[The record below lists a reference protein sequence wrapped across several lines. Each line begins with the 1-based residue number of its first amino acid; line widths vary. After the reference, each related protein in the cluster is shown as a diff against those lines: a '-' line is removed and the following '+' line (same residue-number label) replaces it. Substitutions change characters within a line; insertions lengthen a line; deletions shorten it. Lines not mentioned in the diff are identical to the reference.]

1 LSPGIEMKKIGRND
15 PCPCGSG
22 KKFKKCH
29 QGREDELHLDGL
41 GNVSVEEMGA
51 RIANLPNVSYGRVV
65 EIMGSLDM
73 EKIARRKIGIKFVDL
88 QNYAQLHFFGS
99 GPGEGSEGRKGGLFI
114 NPYKTLVAD
123 PENTYVAISRD
134 VDDGILIHE
143 IAHVLDY
150 LAGSQLVPGTLDP
163 LATELGI
170 PVEHLEHPEEYGSW
184 LDYLQKKFE
193 VKLDADDSILLY
205 VYGNQLLIKG
215 REIQSR
221 NGLILKAKSD
231 RILRFLSEHNEEID
245 RRIRN
250 LPGYIWK
257 RKAEN

>member
-1 LSPGIEMKKIGRND
+1 MKNIGRND

-41 GNVSVEEMGA
+41 GDIPVEEMGA
-51 RIANLPNVSYGRVV
+51 RIASLPKVSYGRVE
-65 EIMGSLDM
+65 EITGNL
-73 EKIARRKIGIKFVDL
+73 ELETIAGRKVGIKFVDL
-88 QNYAQLHFFGS
+88 GSYARLNLFGS
-99 GPGEGSEGRKGGLFI
+99 GPAQSYEEKKGGLFI
-114 NPYKTLVAD
+114 NPYKTLLAD

-150 LAGSQLVPGTLDP
+150 LAGSRLVPGTLDP
-163 LATELGI
+163 LAMEHGI
-170 PVEHLEHPEEYGSW
+170 PVEHLEHPEEYGFW
-184 LDYLQKKFE
+184 LDHLQKRF
-193 VKLDADDSILLY
+193 VINLDADDSIILY
-205 VYGNQLLIKG
+205 LFENQQLIKG
-215 REIQSR
+215 AEIQSR
-221 NGLILKAKSD
+221 KGLILKAKSD
-231 RILRFLSEHNEEID
+231 RILRFLSEHSEEID

-250 LPGYIWK
+250 LPGYIGK

>member
-1 LSPGIEMKKIGRND
+1 MKNIGRND

-29 QGREDELHLDGL
+29 QGREDELYLDGL
-41 GNVSVEEMGA
+41 GNISVEEMGT
-51 RIANLPNVSYGRVV
+51 RIVNLPNASYGRVE
-65 EIMGSLDM
+65 EIMDGLDM
-73 EKIARRKIGIKFVDL
+73 EKITGRKIGMKFVDL
-88 QNYAQLHFFGS
+88 ESYACMNLFGS
-99 GPGEGSEGRKGGLFI
+99 GAGGRPERKNGGLFI
-114 NPYKTLVAD
+114 NPYKTLLAD

-163 LATELGI
+163 IAMELGI
-170 PVEHLEHPEEYGSW
+170 PVEHLEHPQEYGYW

-193 VKLDADDSILLY
+193 VRLDADDSIVLY
-205 VYGNQLLIKG
+205 LYENQLLIKG

-221 NGLILKAKSD
+221 NGLILRAKSD
-231 RILRFLSEHNEEID
+231 RILRFLSQRSEEVD
-245 RRIRN
+245 QRIRD
-250 LPGYIWK
+250 LPGYIGK
-257 RKAEN
+257 KAIRG

>member
-1 LSPGIEMKKIGRND
+1 LSLGVEMRNIGRND

-29 QGREDELHLDGL
+29 QGREDELYLDGL
-41 GNVSVEEMGA
+41 GNISVEEMGA
-51 RIANLPNVSYGRVV
+51 RIASLPNVRHGRIA

-73 EKIARRKIGIKFVDL
+73 EKVTGRKIGIRFVDL
-88 QNYAQLHFFGS
+88 EDYAQLHLFGS
-99 GPGEGSEGRKGGLFI
+99 GPGEGSEGRKGGLMI
-114 NPYKTLVAD
+114 NPYKTLAAD
-123 PENTYVAISRD
+123 PKNIYVAISRD

-150 LAGSQLVPGTLDP
+150 LAGSQSVPGTLDA
-163 LATELGI
+163 LGMELGI
-170 PVEHLEHPEEYGSW
+170 PVEHLEHPEEYGYW

-193 VKLDADDSILLY
+193 VKLDADDSLILYLY
-205 VYGNQLLIKG
+205 ENQLLIKG

-221 NGLILKAKSD
+221 NGLILRAKSD
-231 RILRFLSEHNEEID
+231 RILRFLSEHSEEID

-250 LPGYIWK
+250 LPGYVGK

>member
-1 LSPGIEMKKIGRND
+1 MKNIGRND

-29 QGREDELHLDGL
+29 QGREDELCLDGL

-51 RIANLPNVSYGRVV
+51 RIVTLPSVSYGRVA
-65 EIMGSLDM
+65 EITASLDI
-73 EKIARRKIGIKFVDL
+73 EKIAGRKIGIKFVDL
-88 QNYAQLHFFGS
+88 ENYAQLHLFGS
-99 GPGEGSEGRKGGLFI
+99 GSGEGSEGRKGGVFI

-123 PENTYVAISRD
+123 PENSYVAISKD

-163 LATELGI
+163 VAMELGI
-170 PVEHLEHPEEYGSW
+170 PVEHLEHPEEYGYW
-184 LDYLQKKFE
+184 LDYLRKKFE
-193 VKLDADDSILLY
+193 VKIDADDSIILY
-205 VYGNQLLIKG
+205 LYENQLLIKG

-221 NGLILKAKSD
+221 NRLIIRAKSE
-231 RILRFLSEHNEEID
+231 RILRFLSEHSEEVD
-245 RRIRN
+245 QRIRD
-250 LPGYIWK
+250 LPGYI
-257 RKAEN
+257 RKKAIQG